1 VFVACVSQ
9 ASISLDR
16 SLQRSDTTSKMNPTR
31 PPLRIAY
38 LVNQYPQ
45 PSQSFIRREIAAMEA
60 LGPIIRRYSVRRWN
74 GTLVDS
80 QDRAEQEATQVVLDV
95 GVIGLAWAL
104 LKFATTSP
112 LVFWRAL
119 KFAARL
125 GRRSER
131 GLAYHLIYLAEAC
144 VLKTWFQKDQIEHVH
159 AHFGTN
165 SATVAVLCRALG
177 GPTCSVTVHGP
188 EEFDQPRS
196 LALDEKIKWSSFV
209 VAISEFGRSQLCRWA
224 SYDQWPKIQ
233 IVRCGLDS
241 LFLRDDPSPPPLN
254 RRLVCVG
261 RLAEQKGQ
269 LVLIKA
275 AARLKREGQD
285 FELIQAGDGP
295 LRSEIEAA
303 IHDHG
308 LAGMVRLVGWQS
320 NTEVRDLIRS
330 SRAMVLPSF
339 AEGLPVVIMEA
350 LALGRPVISTYVAG
364 IPELVEPGVTGWLV
378 PASSEDALA
387 EAMRAA
393 LEANPEQLHEMGRL
407 GALRVAERHDAR
419 IEASRLE
426 SLIRDVVQ
434 GSNNPGTSDES
445 RTMYALSASER

>member
-1 VFVACVSQ
+1 
-9 ASISLDR
+9 
-16 SLQRSDTTSKMNPTR
+16 MNPTR

-60 LGPIIRRYSVRRWN
+60 LGPFIRRYSVRRWN

-80 QDRAEQEATQVVLDV
+80 QDRAEQEATRVVLDA
-95 GVIGLAWAL
+95 GAIGLVWAL
-104 LKFATTSP
+104 LKIATTSP

-119 KFAARL
+119 RLAARF
-125 GRRSER
+125 GRRSERGR

-144 VLKTWFQKDQIEHVH
+144 VLKTWFQEERIEHVH

-196 LALDEKIKWSSFV
+196 LALDEKVKWSSFV

-224 SYDQWPKIQ
+224 SFDQWPKIQ

-269 LVLIKA
+269 LVLIQA

-285 FELIQAGDGP
+285 FELILAGDGP
-295 LRSEIEAA
+295 LRAEIETA
-303 IHDHG
+303 IHQHG

-393 LEANPEQLHEMGRL
+393 LEASPEQLHEMGRL

-434 GSNNPGTSDES
+434 GSNNARISDHS
-445 RTMYALSASER
+445 RTMYALSVSER